1 MKHDDRE
8 LLERLGPVIRDAG
21 IRLFEPGFADR
32 VVERIRAE
40 DEPPV
45 IVLSAA
51 LSRQFLRL
59 APLAAGLV
67 LALSAYSLLGTGISA
82 GQSFMEATFGLES
95 VTLEAVYAF
104 DQTLDPAN
112 E

>member
-8 LLERLGPVIRDAG
+8 LLETLGPVIRDAS
-21 IRLFEPGFADR
+21 IRRFEPGFADR
-32 VVERIRAE
+32 VMERVRAE
-40 DEPPV
+40 DGPPV

-51 LSRQFLRL
+51 LRRQFLRL
-59 APLAAGLV
+59 APLAAGLI

-104 DQTLDPAN
+104 DPTLDPAN

>member
-8 LLERLGPVIRDAG
+8 LLETLGPVIRNSG
-21 IRLFEPGFADR
+21 IGRFEPGFADR
-32 VVERIRAE
+32 VIERVRAE
-40 DEPPV
+40 DAAPV

-59 APLAAGLV
+59 APLAAGLI

-104 DQTLDPAN
+104 DPTLDPAN

>member
-1 MKHDDRE
+1 MKHDDGE
-8 LLERLGPVIRDAG
+8 LLETLGPIIRDAG
-21 IRLFEPGFADR
+21 IRRFEPGFASR
-32 VVERIRAE
+32 VIERIRAE
-40 DEPPV
+40 DTRPV

-51 LSRQFLRL
+51 LGLQFFRL
-59 APLAAGLV
+59 APLAAGLI

-82 GQSFMEATFGLES
+82 GQSFMEATFGLEP

-104 DQTLDPAN
+104 DQILDPAN

>member
-104 DQTLDPAN
+104 DPTLDPVN